1 MKSKDHIK
9 HYILFT
15 SRKDEWIVYLLS
27 MRLNN
32 NCANNSNNWKVK
44 KKYENQT
51 KPSEWAFWVHCFVFS
66 NESNVF
72 LFEIWIQ
79 IEEKFEQKI
88 QFEKTFM
95 FQSTCMECQRLNEI
109 LIMHTVVFSLSFYI
123 HVCRFT
129 TRGQQMEVHLKC
141 TKRALWFI
149 CRCLQTNFY
158 IYFSS
163 FGSTICSQCSA

>member
-44 KKYENQT
+44 KKYKNQT
-51 KPSEWAFWVHCFVFS
+51 KPSEWTFWVHCFVFS
-66 NESNVF
+66 NESNIF
-72 LFEIWIQ
+72 LFEIWIE
-79 IEEKFEQKI
+79 IEDKFEKKNTI
-88 QFEKTFM
+88 WKDIHVPINLYGMSAFKWNTHYAHSIF
-95 FQSTCMECQRLNEI
+95 F
-109 LIMHTVVFSLSFYI
+109 LSFYI

-129 TRGQQMEVHLKC
+129 TRDQQIEVHLKC

-163 FGSTICSQCSA
+163 FGSIICSQYSA